1 MKIRSQ
7 RIEGFRQSEI
17 RAMTQACNAVG
28 GVNLGQGIC
37 DLPAPDAVKIAA
49 RDAIAED
56 LSIYSRFDGVDAFRH
71 AVARKLQRYN
81 GVSYNPENEIVTT
94 VGSSGALTAT
104 LQALFDPGDELIV
117 FEPSYGYHL
126 FSCKVAGVIPRP
138 VTLTAPDFA
147 IDMQRVRERITA
159 KTRAILV
166 NTPSNPSGK
175 VFTREEL
182 EGIAAIC
189 IEKDILCITDEIYE
203 YIVYDGGEHVSMAS
217 IPGMWERTI
226 TLSGYSKTFHI
237 TGWRL
242 GYAAAPREFALAIGL
257 INDLFSICAP
267 TPLQHGV
274 ARAIDELPDSYYV
287 DMRDGYQRTRDE
299 FCAVLT
305 EVGLTP
311 IVPKG
316 AYYVL
321 CDNRRLGATSAPEA
335 AMKLLREA
343 GVAGVAGS
351 EFFEGSEGDH
361 LLRFCYAKKPEAIAE
376 ASQRLRDWAKTH

>member
-1 MKIRSQ
+1 
-7 RIEGFRQSEI
+7 
-17 RAMTQACNAVG
+17 MTQACNALG

-37 DLPAPDAVKIAA
+37 DLPAPALVKEAA
-49 RDAIAED
+49 QAAIADD

-81 GVSYNPENEIVTT
+81 GIQYNPENEIVAT

-126 FSCKVAGVIPRP
+126 FSCKVAGVKAVT
-138 VTLTAPDFA
+138 VTLSAPDFA
-147 IDMQRVRERITA
+147 IDPERVRAAITPR
-159 KTRAILV
+159 TRAILV

-175 VFTREEL
+175 VFTRSEL
-182 EGIAAIC
+182 EALAAIC

-203 YIVYDGGEHVSMAS
+203 YIVYDGGQHISMAS

-242 GYAAAPREFALAIGL
+242 GYAAAPQPFALAIGL

-274 ARAIDELPDSYYV
+274 ARAIDELPDSYYQE
-287 DMRDGYQRTRDE
+287 MCASYQRTRDE

-311 IVPKG
+311 IIPRG

-321 CDNRRLGATSAPEA
+321 ADNRRLRADSAPEA

-351 EFFEGSEGDH
+351 EFFAGNEGDH
-361 LLRFCYAKKPEAIAE
+361 LIRFCYAKKPDAIDEAC
-376 ASQRLRDWAKTH
+376 QRLRDWAKKA